1 MIKAIVYLCLFGPS
15 ILGVICFA
23 IPQATWVAA
32 DKNRAYW
39 GISLIFPISG
49 FFMTIP
55 FLLGPL
61 PALMNPGNKPTARA
75 SNPTSRPGG
84 GTIFS
89 DD

>member
-1 MIKAIVYLCLFGPS
+1 MIQAIVYLCIFGPML
-15 ILGVICFA
+15 LGLLCFA
-23 IPQATWVAA
+23 FPQSTWLAA
-32 DKNRAYW
+32 DKQRWWWATW
-39 GISLIFPISG
+39 LLFPIAG

-61 PALMNPGNKPTARA
+61 PALLNSGNKLAAHP
-75 SNPTSRPGG
+75 SRRPSSG

>member
-1 MIKAIVYLCLFGPS
+1 MIKAIVYLCIFGPML
-15 ILGVICFA
+15 LGLLCFA
-23 IPQATWVAA
+23 FPQSTWLAA
-32 DKNRAYW
+32 DKQRWWWALW
-39 GISLIFPISG
+39 LIFPISG

-61 PALMNPGNKPTARA
+61 PALLNPGNKPAAR
-75 SNPTSRPGG
+75 NNNNRPGNG